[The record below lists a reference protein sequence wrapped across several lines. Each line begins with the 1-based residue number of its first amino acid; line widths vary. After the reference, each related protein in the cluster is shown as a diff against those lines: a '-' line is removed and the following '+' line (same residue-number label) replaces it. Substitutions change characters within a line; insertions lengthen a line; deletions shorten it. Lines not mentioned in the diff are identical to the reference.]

1 MNFSNRINAM
11 DYSPVRKLVPFI
23 EEASSRGIH
32 VHEMHIGQPNIK
44 TPDGFLEGIQGYSDH
59 IVRYTNSKGTTSLR
73 TAFEEFYRSN
83 GITLSK
89 EDLLITQGGS
99 EAIVFALSTICDPG
113 DEVLVAE
120 PFYSNYE
127 SFIRMVD
134 AVMVPVTLKIHENY
148 RFPSKEEMEKLV
160 TPKTRAILLS
170 NPNNPTGAILS
181 EAEMNGI
188 RDLALEYNLFVI
200 ADEVYRNF
208 IYDPIHYK
216 SFMNMPD
223 LKDRVV
229 LVDSVSKHYSACGAR
244 IGVIGSANKDFIAQT
259 LKLCQARLS
268 VSTIEQYATS
278 EMLNNVGEYLSDVI
292 DAYRERRDCICDLLS
307 NIDGVLC
314 VRPSGAFYVLVKLP
328 VEDTDDFAAWMLTNF
343 EYHGE
348 TVSFAPGSGFY
359 GNKEKGKSKA
369 RFSFCAN
376 EPEEISRAMKVL
388 EMGLQAYNNR

>member
-1 MNFSNRINAM
+1 MKFSNRINAM
-11 DYSPVRKLVPFI
+11 DYSPVRKLVPYI
-23 EEASSRGIH
+23 EDAVSRGIY

-44 TPDGFLEGIQGYSDH
+44 TPDRFMDGIQGYSDH
-59 IVRYTNSKGTTSLR
+59 IVRYTNSKGTSDLR
-73 TAFEEFYRSN
+73 RAFEEFYRNN
-83 GITLSK
+83 GISLTK

-99 EAIVFALSTICDPG
+99 EAIVFAISTLCDPG

-134 AVMVPVTLKIHENY
+134 AVMVPITLKIEENY
-148 RFPSKEEMEKLV
+148 RFPPKAVLEKLV

-181 EAEMNGI
+181 EAEMNDL
-188 RDLALEYNLFVI
+188 RDLALEHDLFII

-208 IYDPIHYK
+208 IYDPIHYN
-216 SFMNMPD
+216 SFLNMPG
-223 LKDRVV
+223 LADRVV

-244 IGVIGSANKDFIAQT
+244 IGVIGSANKAFIAQA

-278 EMLNNVGEYLSDVI
+278 EMLNNVGEYLSGVI
-292 DAYRERRDCICDLLS
+292 AAYKERRDRICDLLEK
-307 NIDGVLC
+307 IDGVVC
-314 VRPSGAFYVLVKLP
+314 VRPSGAFYVLVGLP

-343 EYHGE
+343 DYRGE
-348 TVSFAPGSGFY
+348 TISFAPGSGFY
-359 GNKEKGKSKA
+359 CDKEKGKSKA
-369 RFSFCAN
+369 RFSFCAS
-376 EPEEISRAMKVL
+376 EPDEITRAMKVL
-388 EMGLQAYNNR
+388 EMGLLAYSNR